1 MRDKAGEFEQA
12 VDFLQFFKDFWI
24 NFCMQMQSM
33 RDIFLVLERTY
44 LQRVKGTT
52 FWQMSLQAVKSR
64 MNETMRK
71 RLMDGAIELI

>member
-52 FWQMSLQAVKSR
+52 FW
-64 MNETMRK
+64 
-71 RLMDGAIELI
+71 